1 MALDYTIDP
10 PRQLVTITG
19 EFASATE
26 WLLLTGRLRRDPQ
39 FKPHS
44 KFLRDVRG
52 ATRPPNNAMAAAI
65 FNVIQRFW
73 HELQVTRWAVL
84 TDRHNDAVPAT
95 MQALGE
101 RAGLAIRVFTD
112 PDEALDWLD
121 DSVAGSVLT

>member
-1 MALDYTIDP
+1 MALDYTIDSR
-10 PRQLVTITG
+10 RQVVTITG

-26 WLLLTGRLRRDPQ
+26 WLLLTGRLRRDPG

-52 ATRPPNNAMAAAI
+52 ATHPPNNAMAAAI
-65 FNVIQRFW
+65 FKVIQRFW
-73 HELQVTRWAVL
+73 PELQVARWAVV
-84 TDRHNDAVPAT
+84 TDHEYDAVPAT

-101 RAGLAIRVFTD
+101 QAGLAIRVFTD

-121 DSVAGSVLT
+121 DDVGRSILT